1 MGTSSTRRDL
11 AMAWLLAEVPWQSS
25 RCVRHLITAD
35 DLFPEELSSPPPP
48 VAPAT
53 SLREHLDRS
62 ERAYLVSVVQ
72 ECDGAVGAA
81 AARMGISRKTLW
93 EKMRRHG
100 IDRQQF
106 ERERDSVTGR

>member
-1 MGTSSTRRDL
+1 MRQPNHVLRRAVAL
-11 AMAWLLAEVPWQSS
+11 GRQA
-25 RCVRHLITAD
+25 LITAD

-48 VAPAT
+48 VTPAT
-53 SLREHLDRS
+53 SLSEHLDRS

-72 ECDGAVGAA
+72 ECDGAVGEA